1 MYTII
6 GGDGKEYGPVTADQ
20 VRAWVAAGRANDDTQ
35 VKELGTIEWKRLGD
49 HPAFNPGAEPP
60 LAAAGGPGALD
71 LASRWSRL
79 GAKLVDGMLYVL
91 CLMPIMR
98 PMLNTSSGNGSYA
111 FSFTDM
117 VNLAGSPDTTL
128 ADKLPVVVVVL
139 LQVLLLSTRGQT
151 IGKLLFRIRIVRNRT
166 GGKAGFVHAFL
177 LRSVLVES
185 IKFIPVLGVVFALV
199 DVCFIFRDDR
209 RCVHDLIAD
218 TCVVD
223 ARTDHGTA

>member
-20 VRAWVAAGRANDDTQ
+20 VRAWVAAGRANSDTRL
-35 VKELGTIEWKRLGD
+35 KELGTIEWKRLGD

-60 LAAAGGPGALD
+60 LAASAAADAFVPAG
-71 LASRWSRL
+71 RWTRL

-98 PMLNTSSGNGSYA
+98 PMLNTSSSNGSYA
-111 FSFTDM
+111 FSFSDM

-128 ADKLPVVVVVL
+128 ADKLPVVVIVL
-139 LQVLLLSTRGQT
+139 LQILLLSTLGQT

-177 LRSVLVES
+177 LRSVIVES
-185 IKFIPVLGVVFALV
+185 IKFIPVIGVIFALV

-218 TCVVD
+218 TRVVD
-223 ARTDHGTA
+223 ARAVHGAV

>member
-20 VRAWVAAGRANDDTQ
+20 VHAWVAAGRANSDTQ

-49 HPAFNPGAEPP
+49 HPALNPGAEPP
-60 LAAAGGPGALD
+60 LAAVAGAFIPAG
-71 LASRWSRL
+71 RWTRL
-79 GAKLVDGMLYVL
+79 GAALVDGMLYAL

-98 PMLNTSSGNGSYA
+98 PLLQTTSSNGSYG
-111 FSFTDM
+111 FSFSDM

-128 ADKLPVVVVVL
+128 ADKLPVVIIVL
-139 LQVLLLSTRGQT
+139 LQVVLLSTRGQT
-151 IGKLLFRIRIVRNRT
+151 IGKLLFRIRITRNRT

-177 LRSVLVES
+177 LRSALAEA
-185 IKFIPVLGVVFALV
+185 IKLIPVLGMFFAIV
-199 DVCFIFRDDR
+199 DVCFIFREDR

-218 TCVVD
+218 TRVVD
-223 ARTDHGTA
+223 ARAIHREA